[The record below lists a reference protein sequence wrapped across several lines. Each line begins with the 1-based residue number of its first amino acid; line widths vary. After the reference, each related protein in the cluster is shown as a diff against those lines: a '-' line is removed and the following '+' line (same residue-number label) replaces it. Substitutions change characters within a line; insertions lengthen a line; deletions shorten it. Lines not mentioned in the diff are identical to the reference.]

1 MSETDLT
8 GLGVAL
14 ITPFKSD
21 GSIDFGALEK
31 LIEYQIENGSRYIV
45 CLGTTAETPTLSDSE
60 REAIVRFMVEKVR
73 KRVPI
78 VMGVGGNNTVALRET
93 LTSFDFSGISAILS
107 VTPYYNKPSQ
117 EGLFRH
123 YSVLSEASPLPL
135 ILYNVPGRTGVNL
148 SAETTLRVARACQN
162 VIGIKEASGDIA
174 QVKKI
179 IDGKTD
185 DFLVISGD
193 DAMTLP
199 IIQNGGNGVIS
210 VLANAF
216 PKLFSELVVAALNGD
231 EQFIQS
237 HEKAFENT
245 FKLLFKDGNPA
256 GVKCYLSLMGLIE
269 NELRLP
275 LVPVCDETR
284 NNILSDLKTL
294 TP

>member
-1 MSETDLT
+1 MSETFLN

-14 ITPFKSD
+14 ITPFKGD
-21 GSIDFGALEK
+21 GSVDFGALEK
-31 LIEYQIENGSRYIV
+31 LIEYQIQNGTQYIV

-60 REAIVRFMVEKVR
+60 REAIVRFMVDKV
-73 KRVPI
+73 KSRVPI
-78 VMGVGGNNTVALRET
+78 VMGVGGNNTAALKET
-93 LTSFDFSGISAILS
+93 LKSFDFSGIHAILS

-123 YSVLSEASPLPL
+123 YLALSEVTPLPL
-135 ILYNVPGRTGVNL
+135 VLYNVPSRTGVNL
-148 SAETTLRVARACQN
+148 SAETTLRIAHSCKN
-162 VIGIKEASGDIA
+162 VIGIKEASGDIE

-179 IDGKTD
+179 IAGKPD
-185 DFLVISGD
+185 NFLVISGD

-199 IIQNGGNGVIS
+199 IIEAGGNGVIS

-216 PKLFSELVVAALNGD
+216 PKLFSELVDAALNKNSD
-231 EQFIQS
+231 YIQS
-237 HEKAFENT
+237 HVNAFENT

-256 GVKCYLSLMGLIE
+256 GVKCYLNLMNMIE

-284 NNILSDLKTL
+284 SNILSDLKTFK
-294 TP
+294 